1 MEKPSYFERK
11 LRSWQ
16 NKALARNDLFNYGKP
31 ISSEE
36 DKIIRAVRNPCDG
49 EQIYAV
55 SVLIG
60 RTPFAIWN
68 RYWKIC
74 LG

>member
-1 MEKPSYFERK
+1 MKKSYFERK
-11 LRSWQ
+11 LRPWQ
-16 NKALARNDLFNYGKP
+16 EKALARNDLFNYGEE
-31 ISSEE
+31 ISPEE
-36 DKIIRAVRNPCDG
+36 DRIIRKIRSPYDG
-49 EQIYAV
+49 EQVYSA
-55 SVLIG
+55 SVLLG